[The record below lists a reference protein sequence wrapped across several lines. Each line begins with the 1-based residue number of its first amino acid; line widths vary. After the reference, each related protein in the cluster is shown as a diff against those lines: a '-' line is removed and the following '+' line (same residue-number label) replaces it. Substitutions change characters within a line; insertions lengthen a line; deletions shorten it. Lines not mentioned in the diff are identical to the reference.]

1 MLRHLRL
8 IALFV
13 RATVQT
19 QLEYRSGLVGRLM
32 ANMLSVGTGILLL
45 WAMFQQVD
53 SVGGWSFDQVLV
65 LVGIVYTI
73 EFVVEVWFWPSLN
86 PISGYVRKG
95 EFDLLLLKPV
105 SSQFLVT
112 FRYLQVLEISGL
124 FIGVAVIAIGMDRL
138 GTVSAA
144 NILLLIVFLAVAIT
158 IIYSLY
164 LALST
169 LAFYF
174 TRIEEVASIIW
185 LHSTAGSF
193 PVSAYPGWARVLFT
207 FILPV
212 AFVTNVPAEAATGR
226 LTWDWALGSLAF
238 AVAVFA
244 GATWLWRRAIR
255 NYSSASS

>member
-1 MLRHLRL
+1 MKRHLKL

-19 QLEYRSGLVGRLM
+19 QLEYRSGVLGRLM
-32 ANMLSVGTGILLL
+32 ANLVSVGTGILLL
-45 WAMFQQVD
+45 WAMFQQVT
-53 SVGGWSFDQVLV
+53 SIGGWNFDQVLV
-65 LVGIVYTI
+65 LVGIVYTV
-73 EFVVEVWFWPSLN
+73 EFVVEIWFWPSLN
-86 PISGYVRKG
+86 PISSYVRKG

-112 FRYLQVLEISGL
+112 FRYLQVLEFSGL
-124 FIGVAVIAIGMDRL
+124 LIGLAVIGIGMHR
-138 GTVSAA
+138 
-144 NILLLIVFLAVAIT
+144 LIVFLTVALA

-169 LAFYF
+169 LAFWF

-193 PVSAYPGWARVLFT
+193 PVAAYPGWARILFT
-207 FILPV
+207 FVLPV
-212 AFVTNVPAEAATGR
+212 AFVTNVPAQAATGR

-238 AVAVFA
+238 AAAALVASA
-244 GATWLWRRAIR
+244 WLWGRAIR
-255 NYSSASS
+255 SYSSASS